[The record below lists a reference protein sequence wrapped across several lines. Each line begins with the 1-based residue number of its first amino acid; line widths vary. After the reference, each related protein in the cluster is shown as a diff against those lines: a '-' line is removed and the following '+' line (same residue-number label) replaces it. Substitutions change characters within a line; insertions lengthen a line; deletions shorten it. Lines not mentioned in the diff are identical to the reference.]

1 MKKVLKVFLG
11 IIVTLYIL
19 GAIFLTIC
27 LLSFNDYKISEIGD
41 KSLIILE
48 NNELSDKYK
57 KGSLLIVEKN
67 PNKDIKVNDEI
78 FFYNTYKNRV
88 VVSMSKAEQK
98 QKITDSETTFTIN
111 GKYEMDIVTYYPSS
125 KKQNIITQY
134 VKQKIKFATNDNI
147 EEVLEKILKEPP
159 SDKLTPVISEKA
171 KINKI
176 NLDRNS
182 WTLKVDFSEELLTEM
197 NAGSSMEM
205 EILKSLVN
213 TLGEFYDVDK
223 VYITVEGKPYESGH
237 YSINT
242 EEFFKVDKEGIEEF
256 NE

>member
-57 KGSLLIVEKN
+57 KGRLLIVEKN

-88 VVSMSKAEQK
+88 VVSMSTVEQK

-111 GKYEMDIVTYYPSS
+111 GKYEISS
-125 KKQNIITQY
+125 EY
-134 VKQKIKFATNDNI
+134 VIG
-147 EEVLEKILKEPP
+147 
-159 SDKLTPVISEKA
+159 KA
-171 KINKI
+171 
-176 NLDRNS
+176 D
-182 WTLKVDFSEELLTEM
+182 TT
-197 NAGSSMEM
+197 
-205 EILKSLVN
+205 
-213 TLGEFYDVDK
+213 K
-223 VYITVEGKPYESGH
+223 VYENVGTVLGFLESKWGFLLVIVLPVTLLFIYEI
-237 YSINT
+237 YAIVV
-242 EEFFKVDKEGIEEF
+242 EIKDPKEKNKKKKE
-256 NE
+256 